1 VRIGVVA
8 PPVLRRSPFVVAAV
22 AYTGLAILLTFPLIL
37 HLTSVVPSDLGDP
50 LLSTSI
56 LWWNAHALPLTER
69 WWNGFAFAPAHGTLA
84 FSDHRLGVSLI
95 ATPLQWLGASPLTAY
110 NIVFLAT
117 FPLCALGAHALGYTL
132 TRRHDA
138 AAICGLSY
146 GFNPFRISHLSHL
159 ELLAAFAMPVGLA
172 ALHLF
177 LRERR
182 AKWIA
187 IFTVALVVQ
196 GLCATY
202 YLLFFFVLVGLW
214 LLWFVRDWRTFAS
227 IAAACA
233 ASVVVLSPI
242 VFAYRRIHA
251 FHGFIRTPGEI
262 SSFGAD
268 VVSFVTG
275 SPRLLLWG
283 FTGHFTAGQEREM
296 FPGLTVVVLAVVG
309 LIAAFRRRPPATD
322 TRWRRTSIVLL
333 LAAILAATVSLS
345 FVAFG
350 RWSISIGSLRLLV
363 TDNYKPAS
371 IALLL
376 FTIVFGLRP
385 IARSAWLR
393 RSTLAFYL
401 IATALL
407 SLLAMGPDPSLFE
420 AQVLYKPPY
429 AWLMALPV
437 FSNGV
442 RVPARFAMLTVLA
455 LAAAAALAFDRLNVS
470 VRTRRTIAIVALM
483 GIALDG
489 WIKPL
494 DLLPPPPMWQLPTK
508 YAFGTVVELPL
519 GTDFA
524 DFAAMYRGT
533 IHGHPVANGESGY
546 LPAHYAGLQL
556 AFDDGNARGLDALA
570 QSEPLLVA
578 IDRRTDANGRL
589 HHIVE
594 QAERVTKLGSDNRWT
609 FYGLAP
615 PPRLTCSGHDLAIAS
630 AANGGT
636 PVDLSLLTDGNIDTA
651 WRTPTTQ
658 QFDDMVQLDLGREFR
673 VCALRVSVG
682 MVWDSYPRD
691 LDVTTSPDGVT
702 WTRQFKGST
711 AGLMVRGAL
720 DDPKNIWLTMPL
732 HDATAR
738 YVRMRLDAGHP
749 TAIWTIAEVR
759 ISGG

>member
-1 VRIGVVA
+1 MAYRRDTSDRFINVTRIVS
-8 PPVLRRSPFVVAAV
+8 RHPFFFAAA
-22 AYTGLAILLTFPLIL
+22 AYTALAILLTFPLIL

-69 WWNGFAFAPAHGTLA
+69 WWNGFAFAPAHGMLA
-84 FSDHRLGVSLI
+84 FSITGCVSLI

-146 GFNPFRISHLSHL
+146 GFNPFRISHLSHI

-187 IFTVALVVQ
+187 IFTAALVVQ
-196 GLCATY
+196 GLCAMY

-242 VFAYRRIHA
+242 VFVYRRIHA
-251 FHGFIRTPGEI
+251 SMDSSGRRVKP
-262 SSFGAD
+262 SFGAD

-309 LIAAFRRRPPATD
+309 LIAAFRRRPAATD

-333 LAAILAATVSLS
+333 LASIVAATVSLS
-345 FVAFG
+345 FVVFG

-363 TDNYKPAS
+363 TDNDKPAS

-376 FTIVFGLRP
+376 FTIVFGLLP
-385 IARSAWLR
+385 IARSAWQR

-420 AQVLYKPPY
+420 AQVLYKPPD

-442 RVPARFAMLTVLA
+442 RVPARFA
-455 LAAAAALAFDRLNVS
+455 
-470 VRTRRTIAIVALM
+470 
-483 GIALDG
+483 
-489 WIKPL
+489 
-494 DLLPPPPMWQLPTK
+494 
-508 YAFGTVVELPL
+508 
-519 GTDFA
+519 
-524 DFAAMYRGT
+524 
-533 IHGHPVANGESGY
+533 
-546 LPAHYAGLQL
+546 
-556 AFDDGNARGLDALA
+556 
-570 QSEPLLVA
+570 
-578 IDRRTDANGRL
+578 
-589 HHIVE
+589 
-594 QAERVTKLGSDNRWT
+594 
-609 FYGLAP
+609 
-615 PPRLTCSGHDLAIAS
+615 
-630 AANGGT
+630 
-636 PVDLSLLTDGNIDTA
+636 
-651 WRTPTTQ
+651 
-658 QFDDMVQLDLGREFR
+658 
-673 VCALRVSVG
+673 
-682 MVWDSYPRD
+682 
-691 LDVTTSPDGVT
+691 TSPDSRSPQPRRSRSIVCT
-702 WTRQFKGST
+702 
-711 AGLMVRGAL
+711 
-720 DDPKNIWLTMPL
+720 
-732 HDATAR
+732 
-738 YVRMRLDAGHP
+738 
-749 TAIWTIAEVR
+749 
-759 ISGG
+759 

>member
-1 VRIGVVA
+1 MRIGVVA

-69 WWNGFAFAPAHGTLA
+69 WWNGFAFAPAHGMLA

-146 GFNPFRISHLSHL
+146 GFNPFRISHLSHI

-182 AKWIA
+182 VKWIA
-187 IFTVALVVQ
+187 IFTAALVVQ

-214 LLWFVRDWRTFAS
+214 LLWFVVRDWRTFAS

-233 ASVVVLSPI
+233 ASVVVISPI

-283 FTGHFTAGQEREM
+283 FTGHFTARTRARDVSGTDGRRAGRGR
-296 FPGLTVVVLAVVG
+296 FDRGVPSTPGRDG
-309 LIAAFRRRPPATD
+309 H
-322 TRWRRTSIVLL
+322 RWRRTSIVLL
-333 LAAILAATVSLS
+333 LASIVAATVSLS
-345 FVAFG
+345 FVVFG

-385 IARSAWLR
+385 IARSAWQR

-442 RVPARFAMLTVLA
+442 RVPARFAMLA
-455 LAAAAALAFDRLNVS
+455 VS
-470 VRTRRTIAIVALM
+470 RWPQPRRSRSIVC
-483 GIALDG
+483 
-489 WIKPL
+489 
-494 DLLPPPPMWQLPTK
+494 T
-508 YAFGTVVELPL
+508 
-519 GTDFA
+519 
-524 DFAAMYRGT
+524 
-533 IHGHPVANGESGY
+533 
-546 LPAHYAGLQL
+546 
-556 AFDDGNARGLDALA
+556 
-570 QSEPLLVA
+570 
-578 IDRRTDANGRL
+578 
-589 HHIVE
+589 
-594 QAERVTKLGSDNRWT
+594 
-609 FYGLAP
+609 
-615 PPRLTCSGHDLAIAS
+615 
-630 AANGGT
+630 
-636 PVDLSLLTDGNIDTA
+636 
-651 WRTPTTQ
+651 
-658 QFDDMVQLDLGREFR
+658 
-673 VCALRVSVG
+673 
-682 MVWDSYPRD
+682 
-691 LDVTTSPDGVT
+691 
-702 WTRQFKGST
+702 
-711 AGLMVRGAL
+711 
-720 DDPKNIWLTMPL
+720 
-732 HDATAR
+732 
-738 YVRMRLDAGHP
+738 
-749 TAIWTIAEVR
+749 
-759 ISGG
+759 